1 MALAGYKGLFTDHV
15 SVHVGFYLY
24 YLALDTKLSFL
35 GRPQDNFAAQ
45 LVSQGNKD
53 ILFTD
58 YNPTLK
64 AMRKIAHGALKAYG
78 DGLVKLEKSVLD
90 EADALFK
97 RFDMRNGKAFDP
109 RSDLGKSHV

>member
-1 MALAGYKGLFTDHV
+1 MHV
-15 SVHVGFYLY
+15 DFYLY
-24 YLALDTKLSFL
+24 YLALDTKLSIL
-35 GRPQDNFAAQ
+35 GRPQDYFAAQ
-45 LVSQGNKD
+45 LVSHGNKD